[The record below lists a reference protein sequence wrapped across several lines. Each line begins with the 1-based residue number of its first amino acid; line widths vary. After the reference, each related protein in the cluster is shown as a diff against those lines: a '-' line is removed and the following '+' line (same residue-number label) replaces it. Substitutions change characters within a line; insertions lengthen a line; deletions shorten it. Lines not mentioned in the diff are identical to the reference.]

1 MRPNPEIYAAKKAV
15 ANERKATIPGSP
27 GVSPAGARA
36 SLDRG
41 HPQNTGKPRAHP
53 LCESLLE
60 PDEFS
65 ALPPCGDFS
74 MNLALEVG
82 RVTPCAP
89 AFDGSGKRRARSDAP
104 YLAVSWREK
113 SATPRSGFNKQSVG
127 TVNK

>member
-1 MRPNPEIYAAKKAV
+1 MRPNPEIYAAKKAF

-41 HPQNTGKPRAHP
+41 HPQNTGKPRTHP

-65 ALPPCGDFS
+65 ALPPCRDFS

-82 RVTPCAP
+82 RVAPCAP
-89 AFDGSGKRRARSDAP
+89 ITTLRRAART
-104 YLAVSWREK
+104 E
-113 SATPRSGFNKQSVG
+113 
-127 TVNK
+127 